1 MTITA
6 QKLLSYEVHA
16 CVSSLVSTLAKHDG
30 QSLDLPS
37 NDELA
42 HLTEQAYELAAPVED
57 YEEAAREA
65 GWQFDDDNE
74 RWFLGQS
81 ETLDGSD
88 IEYERAEDLCADN
101 DIEPHYREV
110 YEHWIVS
117 DWLADR
123 LIEKGEK
130 VDKDFAGL
138 IIWARTTTGQA
149 IYCDHVIEQ
158 ITAEV
163 NKA

>member
-6 QKLLSYEVHA
+6 QDLVTREVHY
-16 CVSSLVSTLAKHDG
+16 CVSFLVSEMARYADNG
-30 QSLDLPS
+30 SLG
-37 NDELA
+37 
-42 HLTEQAYELAAPVED
+42 EQAYDLAAPVED

-101 DIEPHYREV
+101 DIEPYQREV
-110 YEHWIVS
+110 CEHWIVS
-117 DWLADR
+117 DWLADK

-130 VDKDFAGL
+130 VDKDFAGMT
-138 IIWARTTTGQA
+138 IWARTTTGQA
-149 IYCDHVIEQ
+149 IYADSVIEQ
-158 ITAEV
+158 IVAEL
-163 NKA
+163 NA